1 MKIKKSDI
9 VLILVVVVCGG
20 FLLAFIYEIRQRER
34 WKSGSDC

>member
-9 VLILVVVVCGG
+9 VLILVVVCV
-20 FLLAFIYEIRQRER
+20 AFIYEIRKRER

>member
-9 VLILVVVVCGG
+9 VSGCCVCGG
-20 FLLAFIYEIRQRER
+20 FLLAFIYEIRKRER

>member
-9 VLILVVVVCGG
+9 VLILVVVCGG
-20 FLLAFIYEIRQRER
+20 FLLAFIYEIRKRER